1 MSLLNPEKNFL
12 MCFFIRQSVESTAT
26 TVKRRFSS
34 GSHGLPWPLEGN
46 PAVSFDLG
54 RADSVAA
61 ADLRTFNLLGKLA
74 AAAAASSGGGGFS
87 EEARAAM
94 VMMARR

>member
-1 MSLLNPEKNFL
+1 M
-12 MCFFIRQSVESTAT
+12 
-26 TVKRRFSS
+26 KRRFAS
-34 GSHGLPWPLEGN
+34 GSRGLPWPLEGN

-74 AAAAASSGGGGFS
+74 ATAESSGGGGFS
-87 EEARAAM
+87 QEARAAM